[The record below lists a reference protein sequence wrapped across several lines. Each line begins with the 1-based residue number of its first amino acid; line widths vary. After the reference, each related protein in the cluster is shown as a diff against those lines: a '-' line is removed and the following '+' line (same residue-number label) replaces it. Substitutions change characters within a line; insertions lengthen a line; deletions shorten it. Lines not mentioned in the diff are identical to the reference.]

1 MDGWYEGVGDQAR
14 TAKEEGNRN
23 RREGVGGKRMDR
35 AGTDIGC
42 QCARRVVQS
51 SLDLELGAGV
61 LGRSQESR
69 VGCNVYA
76 HSVDLKCKDL
86 AVHLS

>member
-1 MDGWYEGVGDQAR
+1 
-14 TAKEEGNRN
+14 
-23 RREGVGGKRMDR
+23 MDR